1 VIWRHVAET
10 LARSCNIIASD
21 LRGYGDSG
29 EPASQVDHS
38 SYSKRA
44 MAADLVGLMKALGHS
59 RFAGVG
65 HDRGARALA
74 TTYECEENQ
83 WTEVGR
89 L

>member
-1 VIWRHVAET
+1 
-10 LARSCNIIASD
+10 
-21 LRGYGDSG
+21 
-29 EPASQVDHS
+29 
-38 SYSKRA
+38 
-44 MAADLVGLMKALGHS
+44 MKALGHS